1 MPTLWRSWQICWAT
15 KGAAKQ
21 NFLDS
26 IAHYNELCYAGVDSD
41 YGKDAPYMVP
51 IDTAP
56 FFGGTSSTGHSSNPM
71 MVTMSGVI
79 TDETQNVLNK
89 DWEPIEG
96 LYVAGN
102 CLGGRYGFGYST
114 PFAGNSVGM
123 AMTHGWTA
131 GHQVASDKK
140 FLGEPVE
147 AMEAPAGGPGGPG
160 GPGRSPLISSD
171 AFLFLLLWGS
181 PVTGLPLLHECVY
194 TL

>member
-1 MPTLWRSWQICWAT
+1 MLFSRTDICCRLNKPAYNI
-15 KGAAKQ
+15 
-21 NFLDS
+21 NFANCLF
-26 IAHYNELCYAGVDSD
+26 CC
-41 YGKDAPYMVP
+41 
-51 IDTAP
+51 
-56 FFGGTSSTGHSSNPM
+56 SNPM

-160 GPGRSPLISSD
+160 GP
-171 AFLFLLLWGS
+171 
-181 PVTGLPLLHECVY
+181 H
-194 TL
+194 

>member
-1 MPTLWRSWQICWAT
+1 
-15 KGAAKQ
+15 
-21 NFLDS
+21 
-26 IAHYNELCYAGVDSD
+26 
-41 YGKDAPYMVP
+41 MVP

-160 GPGRSPLISSD
+160 GHGGP
-171 AFLFLLLWGS
+171 
-181 PVTGLPLLHECVY
+181 H
-194 TL
+194 

>member
-1 MPTLWRSWQICWAT
+1 MLNKKSVDDLKNL
-15 KGAAKQ
+15 KGKRVLVRCDF
-21 NFLDS
+21 N
-26 IAHYNELCYAGVDSD
+26 
-41 YGKDAPYMVP
+41 VP
-51 IDTAP
+51 LK
-56 FFGGTSSTGHSSNPM
+56 N
-71 MVTMSGVI
+71 GVI

-160 GPGRSPLISSD
+160 GP
-171 AFLFLLLWGS
+171 
-181 PVTGLPLLHECVY
+181 H
-194 TL
+194 